1 MAEVSRVVPAAPG
14 LWVTVLS
21 PRVDRER
28 DLVIRERPALVVGWE
43 IRALRNDDND
53 PDVSDRDVRPIFAE
67 NFHNRH
73 VTVFGAKRPRLIL
86 LATAEGRWTLL
97 EGFLTAEFSFAT
109 PDPFDNLTLE
119 DIKSAYRADLKQ
131 AAARELEGREQER
144 RERQQRERDAA
155 APVVE
160 EEDDEVEVEDE
171 DEDEARNRRARRRSR
186 LTGPHVYNDEEDFGD
201 DPVDRARRFVR
212 EIGLFRNVH
221 RRVLELAKEEAGGRP
236 SPDPLGDIER
246 WLELAAKECD
256 CPSGHFL
263 GYALMMTVKPDLVE
277 RSLADA
283 LRVIDAAETPETPEV
298 QP

>member
-1 MAEVSRVVPAAPG
+1 MANVLRVVPAAPG

-21 PRVDRER
+21 PRTDREG
-28 DLVIRERPALVVGWE
+28 DTVIQERPALVVGWE

-119 DIKSAYRADLKQ
+119 DIKSAFRADLKQ
-131 AAARELEGREQER
+131 AAAWELEGREQEL

-171 DEDEARNRRARRRSR
+171 DEDEARNRRARMRARPMG
-186 LTGPHVYNDEEDFGD
+186 LYNDEEDFGD
-201 DPVDRARRFVR
+201 DPVDRARSFVR

-236 SPDPLGDIER
+236 SPDARGDMER
-246 WLELAAKECD
+246 WLELASKECD
-256 CPSGHFL
+256 CPSRHFL

-277 RSLADA
+277 RPLADA